1 MPDTIFR
8 RGTVALSGLLG
19 GCGGVQSTFAT
30 FGTEAE
36 TVRALAVVM
45 FSAAALITAAVLAL
59 AAIAVRRD
67 EGIGYRG
74 GLRVVLWL
82 GGIGPTLLLTAL
94 LLAALPQMRPLAAPA
109 GGLSIA
115 VDGEQFWW
123 RVAYRPDGGAAVE
136 TANEIRM
143 PVGRP
148 VTFVLESPDVIHS
161 FWIPGL
167 AGKVALRPGRTNAR
181 GPRPTA
187 PGRYRGACAE
197 FCGLSHALMAF
208 DVIAMEADDF
218 DAWLDEIAAPAAA
231 VDGRGRTL
239 FGEYGCAGCHVVRGH
254 FAGTPIG
261 PDLTHYGART
271 TLAAGTLP
279 MSVAATSRFIRDP
292 RAVKPGAL
300 MPAFRMP
307 AEDADAIAEYVT
319 ELD

>member
-1 MPDTIFR
+1 RDSRGDRPAGRAGARGASREGEQGRVIVHGRQALGNWCLAPIFRKSVPDTIFR

-161 FWIPGL
+161 FWIP
-167 AGKVALRPGRTNAR
+167 
-181 GPRPTA
+181 
-187 PGRYRGACAE
+187 
-197 FCGLSHALMAF
+197 
-208 DVIAMEADDF
+208 
-218 DAWLDEIAAPAAA
+218 
-231 VDGRGRTL
+231 
-239 FGEYGCAGCHVVRGH
+239 
-254 FAGTPIG
+254 
-261 PDLTHYGART
+261 
-271 TLAAGTLP
+271 
-279 MSVAATSRFIRDP
+279 
-292 RAVKPGAL
+292 
-300 MPAFRMP
+300 
-307 AEDADAIAEYVT
+307 
-319 ELD
+319 